1 MTTVTNN
8 TAVLDTLGLSQ
19 ANTTTK
25 DKYSEL
31 GADAFLELMIAQIQN
46 QNPLEPM
53 ENGDFIAQLA
63 QFSSTSGIQDLN
75 DSFAGLASS
84 LQSYQALQAS
94 SLIGREV
101 LVASDTGSLQSDDT
115 LDGRVALES
124 STTQLVIEIEDMSGQ
139 VVRQINLGSQRAGV
153 AEFSWDGLNDSGQ
166 AMSPGTYRVRA
177 NAMIEGKPTA
187 MDTAIYLPV
196 ESVNLMS
203 NSRDIQLNMSGIG
216 SVGMSQVIQVR

>member
-1 MTTVTNN
+1 MTTINNN
-8 TAVLDTLGLSQ
+8 TAVLDSLGLSQ
-19 ANTTTK
+19 ANTTTS

-75 DSFAGLASS
+75 NSFTGLASS

-94 SLIGREV
+94 SLIGRDV
-101 LVASDTGSLQSDDT
+101 LVATNTGILQEGNA

-124 STTQLVIEIEDMSGQ
+124 STEQLVVEIEDMSGQ
-139 VVRQINLGSQRAGV
+139 VVRHINLGSQRAGV
-153 AEFSWDGLNDSGQ
+153 AEFSWDGLNDGGV
-166 AMSPGTYRVRA
+166 AMAPGTYKVKA
-177 NAMIEGKPTA
+177 NAMLAGKPTA
-187 MDTAIYLPV
+187 MDTALYLPV

-203 NSRDIQLNMSGIG
+203 GSRDIQLNMSGIG
-216 SVGMSQVIQVR
+216 SVGLSQVIQVR